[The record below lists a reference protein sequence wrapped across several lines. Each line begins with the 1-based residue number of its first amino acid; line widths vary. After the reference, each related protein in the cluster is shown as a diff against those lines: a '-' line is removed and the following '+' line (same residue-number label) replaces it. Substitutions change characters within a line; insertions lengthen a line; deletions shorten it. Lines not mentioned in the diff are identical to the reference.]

1 MKFARE
7 SKYANGV
14 CISGIVSDNAALDGT
29 EWKRYQSYKQLVQD
43 SDALYVASHPSRHYK
58 YVKMALEAGK
68 HVIYESPLALAV
80 EEAEEL
86 FALAEKNNCILY
98 ASIKTAYSIA
108 YARMILMAKTGKIG
122 DIVSVD
128 LGTICK
134 EYYSDAART
143 FAVGTISDEAARL
156 IRVTEESFFEGLKF
170 CRPGYR
176 LSDVSHAIQS
186 HAESAG
192 FSVVRDFVGHGIG
205 RNMHEDPQVPNYGR
219 PGRGPR
225 LVPGMVLAIEPMI
238 NAGDYDVEVMSNNWT
253 VETIDGSLS
262 AHYENTVVITEG
274 EPLLL
279 TL

>member
-1 MKFARE
+1 MIILKSQDEIEIMKEAAAVTKKILQDLPKVIRAGISTADIDKFVEDEIRKSGQLPAFKGYGGFPACACVSVNNE
-7 SKYANGV
+7 VVHGIPSK
-14 CISGIVSDNAALDGT
+14 
-29 EWKRYQSYKQLVQD
+29 KK
-43 SDALYVASHPSRHYK
+43 
-58 YVKMALEAGK
+58 
-68 HVIYESPLALAV
+68 
-80 EEAEEL
+80 
-86 FALAEKNNCILY
+86 IL
-98 ASIKTAYSIA
+98 
-108 YARMILMAKTGKIG
+108 RDG

-128 LGTICK
+128 LGTIFK

-143 FAVGTISDEAARL
+143 YPVGQISEEAARL
-156 IRVTEESFFEGLKF
+156 IRITEESFFEGLKF

-238 NAGDYDVEVMSNNWT
+238 NTGDYDVEVMSNNWT